1 MMLNVAMLYEVH
13 ITVCME
19 LRVACVISQPVY
31 TFIKP
36 SLHHLDFFLEIF
48 LRDHNKYV
56 LSTEPA
62 RFGERFYF
70 TTEGPKAHVRV
81 VVQQSVESLYDV
93 HLLLTPLTCAQF
105 MELSNQSGSILT
117 LPSIHLKLASATAG
131 DNITGDDR
139 QDFNNSVRHLFFPA
153 NLSYDA
159 EEQHVDISVF
169 DDVVDEY
176 VELFFIVLDVDRN
189 LTDVDVAFTPKIALV
204 FIADDDC

>member
-1 MMLNVAMLYEVH
+1 M
-13 ITVCME
+13 
-19 LRVACVISQPVY
+19 
-31 TFIKP
+31 
-36 SLHHLDFFLEIF
+36 
-48 LRDHNKYV
+48 
-56 LSTEPA
+56 
-62 RFGERFYF
+62 
-70 TTEGPKAHVRV
+70 
-81 VVQQSVESLYDV
+81 QQSVESLYDV
-93 HLLLTPLTCAQF
+93 HLLLTPLTYAQF